1 MGLQDHLYTLDVC
14 LFVPNKYQNGRT
26 DRAQI
31 LCGTSFDQREGYDY
45 EYLKFSKIN
54 LQQIFINFWKYTI
67 FFIKSA
73 SYFAFVLQ

>member
-31 LCGTSFDQREGYDY
+31 LCGTSFDQREGY
-45 EYLKFSKIN
+45 EYLMN
-54 LQQIFINFWKYTI
+54 IFM
-67 FFIKSA
+67 KSA
-73 SYFAFVLQ
+73 FFLAAVLQYKKKMFN